1 MDDLP
6 ELRDTELGNDV
17 PALRKVCESLAD
29 LGHLKLAAPRTN
41 PLKVIDGRGGEAD
54 PTFARHVR

>member
-17 PALRKVCESLAD
+17 PALRKVCESLDRCDDLVEESLAD
-29 LGHLKLAAPRTN
+29 LGHLKRAVPRTN
-41 PLKVIDGRGGEAD
+41 PLKVIDG
-54 PTFARHVR
+54 